1 MDKSRFEHLVEKRMR
16 KKQEAEKL
24 DFSMLLEMMEQLG
37 GLVPLNEVM
46 TEADLPDDY
55 IKLLP
60 KFEISEGW
68 GVKDQDSAS
77 ARQQFRKYMK
87 NVQGTDVGQK
97 LTYLDTFI
105 KQAGEPEE
113 AEYGTDEILSN
124 LMFLDLLSTVVN
136 NFSPSGAG
144 FLFEAFLAGLLDGTQ
159 MIEKTESGEL
169 DIDDLKDADDR
180 PISLKLLV
188 PTTNVKGSLKN
199 IIGFL
204 ANPAA
209 NKDDNGIEYICVYK
223 YGEGDTGVLGFYSF
237 YIDHKNIFLWL
248 EKSLKGIDVA
258 LCPAGF
264 KYDAGQKK
272 CVPDPQSPQTRIQER
287 FEKIPAGPQGD
298 AARKAEEERLKK
310 LRTAQEENDKKVQM
324 ATLAGMSL
332 PFDNRVAL
340 LNIINSDDAK
350 AAAAILK
357 SVAEKRKKKTY
368 PYLFP
373 QDVST
378 LNDEQLKTL
387 IDRRKGLFDTI
398 KNLKSI
404 EANREKYENSKE
416 WAKIL
421 AKNPTADIVAGY
433 KKKAGYTDKQ
443 YDNEVAFYDAMSK
456 GGDDLLPYY
465 QMFARVRNAKGN
477 IPVGTPKVSNL
488 DAVRDAL
495 GQPEAIEG
503 VKMMDDVAKEY
514 KYKLK
519 DEYLMGATKD
529 ALGNMSAEELR
540 KLISYRRKLR
550 DTLRKR
556 VLPSDEKLG
565 FFKNTMTTATYIGDS
580 KQTVDDLIALYADTS
595 KRDEWKQRMMALF
608 QTQTVAEGIIFEDT
622 AQTPAIATPDPT
634 ASIPVSAPKKD
645 KTQFEI
651 DSDMITKMRLPP
663 AYRKTRLGELK
674 IDREKMHAVAEEYKD
689 VLKGNVINILRQLY
703 LLNQNITNYF
713 VGDQSDR
720 TASGT
725 AAENAARD
733 LQRTIKAEVSGQKS
747 TTRQPQKPEPKGPF
761 TSTGG
766 MVRGG
771 RVKENK
777 DKK

>member
-16 KKQEAEKL
+16 KKKEEREVEKL
-24 DFSMLLEMMEQLG
+24 DFNMIVEMMEQLG
-37 GLVPLNEVM
+37 GLVQLNEVV
-46 TEADLPDDY
+46 TQADLPDDY

-68 GVKDQDSAS
+68 GMDDQDSAS

-97 LTYLDTFI
+97 LTYLETFI

-169 DIDDLKDADDR
+169 DIDDLKDSTGR

-204 ANPAA
+204 ANPA
-209 NKDDNGIEYICVYK
+209 NDKHNGIEYICVYK

-237 YIDHKNIFLWL
+237 YLDHENIFLWL
-248 EKSLKGIDVA
+248 EKSLKGVDVA

-264 KYDAGQKK
+264 KYDADQKK

-298 AARKAEEERLKK
+298 AARKAEEEKLKK
-310 LRTAQEENDKKVQM
+310 LRATQEANDERVRM

-357 SVAEKRKKKTY
+357 SVAEKRKNTKY
-368 PYLFP
+368 PNLFP

-378 LNDEQLKTL
+378 LNDEQLKAL
-387 IDRRKGLFDTI
+387 IDGRKGLFDTI
-398 KNLKSI
+398 KKLKSI
-404 EANREKYENSKE
+404 GANQQKYENSKV
-416 WAKIL
+416 WKKML
-421 AKNPTADIVAGY
+421 AKDPDADIVVGFKDKY
-433 KKKAGYTDKQ
+433 KYTDEQ
-443 YDNEVAFYDAMSK
+443 YKNEVAFYDAVSK

-465 QMFARVRNAKGN
+465 EMFARVPNAKGK
-477 IPVGTPKVSNL
+477 IPAGTPKVSNL
-488 DAVRDAL
+488 DAVRAAL
-495 GQPEAIEG
+495 VKPEAIEG

-519 DEYLMGATKD
+519 DEYLMDATKD
-529 ALGNMSAEELR
+529 ALGNMSAEELT

-580 KQTVDDLIALYADTS
+580 KQTVDELIALYADTNR
-595 KRDEWKQRMMALF
+595 RDEWKQRMMALF
-608 QTQTVAEGIIFEDT
+608 QTQTVAEGMIFEDT
-622 AQTPAIATPDPT
+622 AQASAIATPDPT

-674 IDREKMHAVAEEYKD
+674 IDREKMHDVAEEYKD
-689 VLKGNVINILRQLY
+689 ALKGNVINILRQLY

-747 TTRQPQKPEPKGPF
+747 TTKQSRER
-761 TSTGG
+761 STYAA
-766 MVRGG
+766 G
-771 RVKENK
+771 RMRIGE